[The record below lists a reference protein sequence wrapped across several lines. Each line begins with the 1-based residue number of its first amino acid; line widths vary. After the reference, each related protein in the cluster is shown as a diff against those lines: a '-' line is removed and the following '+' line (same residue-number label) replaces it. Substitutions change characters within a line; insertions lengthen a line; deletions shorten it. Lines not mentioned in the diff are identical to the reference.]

1 MSRFT
6 RGLLVVV
13 AGSSLVLAACAND
26 GNDADISQAAGTPSD
41 PRTIEITM
49 RDIEYDPKAVT
60 VAQGETVRFVFT
72 NEGQLPHEAT
82 VGDLAEQEEH
92 EAEMAEMGDMA
103 MSEDHDD
110 ETPKVSVEPGATGE
124 IVTTFD
130 EAGET
135 IIGCHES
142 GHWDAGMR
150 IDVTVVE

>member
-1 MSRFT
+1 MSKFT
-6 RGLLVVV
+6 RRLLVAV
-13 AGSSLVLAACAND
+13 AGSSLLLAACADD
-26 GNDADISQAAGTPSD
+26 GNDADVSQAGTPSD

-82 VGDLAEQEEH
+82 VGDLAVQEEH
-92 EAEMAEMGDMA
+92 EAEMEEMGDMA
-103 MSEDHDD
+103 MSEDD
-110 ETPKVSVEPGATGE
+110 EDIPKVSVAPGATGE

-135 IIGCHES
+135 IIGCHEP

-150 IDVTVVE
+150 IDVTVTE